1 MHGENPKSICLVLP
15 NRQKKALTFC
25 NSATP
30 KERSATRKP
39 TYQNSFRKSL
49 GLKGIKRRSIGV
61 DIIKQISNQG
71 IAWNKKLNFFLKHFL
86 LLNFVAFFFT
96 LLIKYIEDFHPN
108 QCLYTP
114 ICIGK
119 SVLERILISI
129 SDFFGYWMIW
139 ILLILFEVYQKLFR
153 TIIFILSFVFIFFF
167 YLLSEEEDFK
177 WFPIYVFLFL
187 LRLFRYLFLL
197 KNLPMSGMF
206 WLFYRS
212 QSPAILLVIN
222 YSIFLYLADNIKNSI
237 DKPWIDIFYSFYF
250 LIFFIIFKHSLIKY
264 GLYAYDHN
272 FENQQQNFLIILG
285 ARIAICY
292 FISFMSTPFLQFK
305 LNEPT
310 QYLVI
315 FSYINNLITLYTRFN
330 LFEYGTTKIYR
341 TLFIKRQN
349 DDAVAQ
355 MINSPEKEQIK
366 NIDKIISGCTLD
378 ITFISS
384 IKLIVY
390 HLWPGNVIYSNCAYA
405 TTELGGIIIFVSVNI
420 LLTFSILMFMA
431 KKREALFTYRGELNI
446 IMNVYLLFL
455 TNILFEITLSFF
467 IGKL

>member
-1 MHGENPKSICLVLP
+1 
-15 NRQKKALTFC
+15 
-25 NSATP
+25 
-30 KERSATRKP
+30 
-39 TYQNSFRKSL
+39 
-49 GLKGIKRRSIGV
+49 
-61 DIIKQISNQG
+61 
-71 IAWNKKLNFFLKHFL
+71 
-86 LLNFVAFFFT
+86 
-96 LLIKYIEDFHPN
+96 
-108 QCLYTP
+108 
-114 ICIGK
+114 
-119 SVLERILISI
+119 
-129 SDFFGYWMIW
+129 
-139 ILLILFEVYQKLFR
+139 
-153 TIIFILSFVFIFFF
+153 
-167 YLLSEEEDFK
+167 
-177 WFPIYVFLFL
+177 
-187 LRLFRYLFLL
+187 
-197 KNLPMSGMF
+197 
-206 WLFYRS
+206 
-212 QSPAILLVIN
+212 
-222 YSIFLYLADNIKNSI
+222 
-237 DKPWIDIFYSFYF
+237 
-250 LIFFIIFKHSLIKY
+250 
-264 GLYAYDHN
+264 
-272 FENQQQNFLIILG
+272 
-285 ARIAICY
+285 
-292 FISFMSTPFLQFK
+292 MSTPFLQFK